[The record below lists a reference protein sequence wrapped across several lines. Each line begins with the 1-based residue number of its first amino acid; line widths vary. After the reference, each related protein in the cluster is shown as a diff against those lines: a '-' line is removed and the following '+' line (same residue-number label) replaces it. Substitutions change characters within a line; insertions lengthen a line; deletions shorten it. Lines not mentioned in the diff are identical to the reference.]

1 MSDLQR
7 PLAQPPR
14 PALMLRL
21 LGSALLV
28 SSVYLVSCQ
37 ALFFPV

>member
-1 MSDLQR
+1 
-7 PLAQPPR
+7 
-14 PALMLRL
+14 MLRL
-21 LGSALLV
+21 LGSALLM